1 MAYPSMR
8 NRRSGQSRV
17 GAGSFAGGA
26 GSSAR
31 PNAGSPSGRAFP
43 SARPSREMP
52 LAYICRRRGPAGTG
66 AFARGVDA
74 PVDAPETMRTSTRTR
89 TTTPSARRHASS
101 RRRQRGG
108 TCPAPARGDSALA
121 CPPGAGPG
129 GSVGAA
135 VRGPGGRPTC
145 AWGDRVW
152 PWAGERRRRAAGA
165 TSGLHR

>member
-74 PVDAPETMRTSTRTR
+74 PVDAPETMRTSI
-89 TTTPSARRHASS
+89 PDANGHAV
-101 RRRQRGG
+101 
-108 TCPAPARGDSALA
+108 CPAARFFATAPEGRNMPRARPRGRALA

-135 VRGPGGRPTC
+135 VRGPGGRPPC
-145 AWGDRVW
+145 AWGDRVR